1 MYLNLHKKHA
11 FNFLKIISYT
21 NVSLKF
27 LCDAKLI
34 MPLLP
39 LLFLVKVWNE
49 NSISIPIHSVAVWV
63 AKYQEG
69 GEAKARG
76 TNEQPLSVKPLLMR
90 YGETYSAWQ

>member
-1 MYLNLHKKHA
+1 MKTA
-11 FNFLKIISYT
+11 FPYRYILW
-21 NVSLKF
+21 
-27 LCDAKLI
+27 
-34 MPLLP
+34 
-39 LLFLVKVWNE
+39 LFG
-49 NSISIPIHSVAVWV
+49 V